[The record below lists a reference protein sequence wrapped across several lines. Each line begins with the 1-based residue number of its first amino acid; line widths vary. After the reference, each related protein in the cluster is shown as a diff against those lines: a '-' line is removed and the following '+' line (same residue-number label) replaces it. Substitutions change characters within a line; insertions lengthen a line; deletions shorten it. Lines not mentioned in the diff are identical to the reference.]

1 MVGLRRFVMRILNPY
16 RAPRHPWLYRVWQV
30 AMVLGHRP
38 SAEDLA
44 QVRAFLS
51 PSLWHLFREMPPAEQ
66 AHGIRVWRGL
76 RARGVA
82 DPDLLT
88 AALLHDVGK
97 ARMRLRLWERIWAV
111 VAHAL
116 LPSLAERGGQGAPRG
131 WRRAL
136 VVARHH
142 AAWSARLLESH
153 GASPRTVALVRHHHD
168 APDQVPDATLRA
180 FLILLQEVDQRR

>member
-1 MVGLRRFVMRILNPY
+1 MRILNPY

-44 QVRAFLS
+44 QVRAFLP
-51 PSLWHLFREMPPAEQ
+51 PSLWPLFEKMPPAEQ
-66 AHGIRVWRGL
+66 GHGIRVWRGL
-76 RARGVA
+76 LERGVT

-97 ARMRLRLWERIWAV
+97 ARARLRLWERIWAV

-116 LPSLAERGGQGAPRG
+116 CPWLVERGCRGPAQG

-142 AAWSARLLESH
+142 AEWSARILEAH
-153 GASPRTVALVRHHHD
+153 GASPRIVALVRHHHD
-168 APDQVPDATLRA
+168 RPERVADRA
-180 FLILLQEVDQRR
+180 LYESLILLQEVDQRR